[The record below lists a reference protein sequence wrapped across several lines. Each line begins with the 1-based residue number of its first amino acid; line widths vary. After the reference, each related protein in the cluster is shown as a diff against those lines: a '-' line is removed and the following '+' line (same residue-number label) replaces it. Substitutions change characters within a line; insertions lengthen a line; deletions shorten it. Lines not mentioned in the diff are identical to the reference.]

1 MAGRLLSMDQRNSKV
16 TAFIRV
22 LLGASLLYQGWVHF
36 GEPVT
41 LGRALGLSLDGAL
54 WLAVGEF
61 SLGLCLVW
69 GILSRL
75 CGLITLLGALALSVA
90 IGPGVLSV
98 MAGLGGLY
106 LTLRGGGA
114 YSTDRYIGQMQ
125 RRVSERELARE
136 AARRSAELARS
147 QD

>member
-1 MAGRLLSMDQRNSKV
+1 
-16 TAFIRV
+16 
-22 LLGASLLYQGWVHF
+22 
-36 GEPVT
+36 
-41 LGRALGLSLDGAL
+41 
-54 WLAVGEF
+54 
-61 SLGLCLVW
+61 
-69 GILSRL
+69 L